1 MVDDKLE
8 YINEK
13 EYAYYHNLSFPLYIE
28 ISETEEAIEITI
40 TRYFKGIVNRQFT
53 KKSRKVGKMT
63 KEQKEDYILD
73 IIDIFLKN
81 KRGETILK

>member
-13 EYAYYHNLSFPLYIE
+13 EYTYYHNLSFPLYIE

-40 TRYFKGIVNRQFT
+40 TRYFKGIVNRQLT

-63 KEQKEDYILD
+63 KDQKESYILD
-73 IIDIFLKN
+73 IVDIFLKKQN
-81 KRGETILK
+81 KNGLL

>member
-13 EYAYYHNLSFPLYIE
+13 EYAYYHNPSFPLYIE
-28 ISETEEAIEITI
+28 ISETEETIEITI
-40 TRYFKGIVNRQFT
+40 TRYFKDMVNRQLT

-63 KEQKEDYILD
+63 KDQKESYILD
-73 IIDIFLKN
+73 IVDIFLKKQN
-81 KRGETILK
+81 KNGLL